1 MHKARSKRCVSCCRN
16 KALWQQRDHA
26 LPGSLQALL
35 NLWLWLA
42 EFNKITVRTAL
53 GFIVM
58 GFIGFFVK
66 LIFIV
71 SACVLC
77 ALPCWRLSPLTLWP
91 DAVYVSP
98 QPINQIIVGGAA
110 A

>member
-1 MHKARSKRCVSCCRN
+1 VALRAFCSC
-16 KALWQQRDHA
+16 AVPSPQPD
-26 LPGSLQALL
+26 L
-35 NLWLWLA
+35 NGRRA

-71 SACVLC
+71 SALLAQPGRAA
-77 ALPCWRLSPLTLWP
+77 ALPCRTCSEQATHPAALTL
-91 DAVYVSP
+91 DALGV

>member
-1 MHKARSKRCVSCCRN
+1 MALRACCSC
-16 KALWQQRDHA
+16 AVPSPSPD
-26 LPGSLQALL
+26 L
-35 NLWLWLA
+35 NGGRA

-71 SACVLC
+71 SALLAWPGRAG
-77 ALPCWRLSPLTLWP
+77 ALPCRTCSVLRRVDAHPAALTLDVLW
-91 DAVYVSP
+91 V